1 MKKVSKCSREG
12 GHDSNLRLSPI
23 LSDAACCKDGLLLL
37 FFLLALAGLMTASL
51 FALNWLLRSLANR
64 SLGSQ
69 KQATFSKGA
78 NR

>member
-1 MKKVSKCSREG
+1 MTLIAPVA
-12 GHDSNLRLSPI
+12 DSLGCRVL
-23 LSDAACCKDGLLLL
+23 KDGLMLL

-64 SLGSQ
+64 SLGSR

-78 NR
+78 NQ